1 MKIKRAATKK
11 KSTTKKRRSR
21 GSSTRAPSYH
31 ARSSGIF
38 STVKFESSPRGYE
51 AKIRKF
57 YMNGKV
63 MSDRSSWITISK
75 NLIYISRSEQGR
87 QYWVLSK
94 SRPSIRFDNEKMT
107 LTIANNYKVKFSSLK
122 TLNKVKSIL
131 Q

>member
-1 MKIKRAATKK
+1 MKINVLEWFFGKKKKATTKK
-11 KSTTKKRRSR
+11 KRVTTKK
-21 GSSTRAPSYH
+21 TTTTK
-31 ARSSGIF
+31 GIF
-38 STVKFESSPRGYE
+38 STVKFESSPRYG
-51 AKIRKF
+51 ARIHKF

-63 MSDRSSWITISK
+63 MSDRSSWISISK
-75 NLIYISRSEQGR
+75 NQIYISRSGKQGR

-107 LTIANNYKVKFSSLK
+107 LTIANNYKVKFRSLR

>member
-1 MKIKRAATKK
+1 MKIKRATTKK

-21 GSSTRAPSYH
+21 GSSTHAPGYH
-31 ARSSGIF
+31 ARSSVIF
-38 STVKFESSPRGYE
+38 STVKFESSPYG

-75 NLIYISRSEQGR
+75 NLIYISRSIEQGR

>member
-1 MKIKRAATKK
+1 MKIKGATTKK
-11 KSTTKKRRSR
+11 KSTAKKRRSR
-21 GSSTRAPSYH
+21 GSSARVPGYH
-31 ARSSGIF
+31 GRSSGIF
-38 STVKFESSPRGYE
+38 STVKFESSPYE

>member
-1 MKIKRAATKK
+1 MKIKRGTTKK

-21 GSSTRAPSYH
+21 GGSARVPGYH
-31 ARSSGIF
+31 GRSSGIF
-38 STVKFESSPRGYE
+38 STVKFESSSYE